1 MFDAVPPP
9 NGTPT
14 GDDGAAYATL
24 LNTVESL
31 QADLQQTIT
40 TCHSLREQNAILQ
53 RDHDKA
59 REEVL
64 RQREKVAANRTEL
77 VEQAKAKIEAD
88 RATEALV
95 AKWKVQLDSRTRE
108 LEEVQKKLV
117 PQDLD
122 MLRIQIQEELEVPHQ
137 QKISDLEAEARSF
150 QQMFFNVRRE
160 LERSKTEFAAYTEH
174 QEAARASDR
183 ATHDAE
189 HLRESRVEVVDVREH
204 LEAADHVK
212 RLVVE
217 GEGDTVALVNVE
229 TPSAGVGEHPR

>member
-1 MFDAVPPP
+1 MMFDSVPPP
-9 NGTPT
+9 PGTVPT

-108 LEEVQKKLV
+108 LEEVQKRLV

-189 HLRESRVEVVDVREH
+189 HRGLLRMDRKLTPDASLMQVIRNSR
-204 LEAADHVK
+204 
-212 RLVVE
+212 
-217 GEGDTVALVNVE
+217 
-229 TPSAGVGEHPR
+229 